1 MITYLEVRNLAIV
14 EELAI
19 EPGAGLNVLTGETG
33 AGKSL
38 LIDSLEFLRGARG
51 STEMIRAGAEK
62 MTAAAV
68 FQLPKGTLEEFADDD
83 EVIVKREISTNGRAR
98 VLVNGSPITVRELGA
113 VMDSILEIHGQHDSQ
128 ARVAGQSTRELLDE
142 FGAHDAP
149 LGTTREAHREWRAAA
164 EQLRELTDAQRDRT
178 LRLDLLKYQID
189 EIAAATLDPTEE
201 ESLRGERAVLA
212 NAREIIE
219 ATSGAFALVDD
230 DENAAV
236 AQLARALHLVQPL
249 ADKVADLRPVAG
261 ELQDALYR
269 LQEAARTLASLSESV
284 RHDPKRLD
292 EVEERLVVIERLN
305 KKYGGSIAAV
315 LAHLGAIQDEFDRLS
330 DYEANLEKLQ
340 RVERQRFGAYRK
352 AAEALSAA
360 RKKSAKAFQ
369 GKIQSELND
378 LAMERTTVRIAV
390 DSVILSREDAEA
402 DAAHRLGRRALAHP
416 ARHRRGPL
424 QGLGPQRR
432 GHARLRRDRRRHRRP
447 RRRGRRTEAGGARGA
462 EPGRLRHPP
471 AADRQL
477 RHDALRRLEG
487 RRRRPHPGA
496 HPPARRRRG
505 ARERAGADARRR
517 VDSPH
522 GRAARA
528 GAPRGIAAMMKRWKS
543 TDDLTLHE
551 IAEVLARGGIV
562 VLPTDTVYGLH
573 ASANN
578 QRAVNRVAEM
588 KGRSADK
595 PFIVIAASIDD
606 VEALGAAVPDVL
618 HDIWPAPMTAILR
631 RGDMT
636 MAARVPDL
644 DWLRTLLE
652 ITGPLAST
660 SANRSGEP
668 TITSPSELA
677 RDLQTSIDGVL
688 DLGRREAKPSAIVD
702 FTGVAPKITRE
713 GDFGFTQ
720 NLRKTLRKSLSKSQQ
735 SAPARR
741 FDRFAQ
747 NCEQNHLSQ

>member
-68 FQLPKGTLEEFADDD
+68 FQLPKGMLEEFADDG

-98 VLVNGSPITVRELGA
+98 VLVNGSPITVRELSA
-113 VMDSILEIHGQHDSQ
+113 AMDSILEIHGQHDSQ

-142 FGAHDAP
+142 FGGHDKQLDA
-149 LGTTREAHREWRAAA
+149 TREAHREWRAAA
-164 EQLRELTDAQRDRT
+164 EQLRELTEAQRDRA

-201 ESLRGERAVLA
+201 EALRGERAVLA

-219 ATSGAFALVDD
+219 ATSGAFALVD

-340 RVERQRFGAYRK
+340 RVERQRFAAYRK
-352 AAEALSAA
+352 AAESLSAA
-360 RKKSAKAFQ
+360 RKKSAKTFQ
-369 GKIQSELND
+369 GAIQSELND
-378 LAMERTTVRIAV
+378 LAMERTAVRVAVEEADDSQDGIDRVEILIAPNRGEEPKPMQRIA
-390 DSVILSREDAEA
+390 SGGELSRIQ
-402 DAAHRLGRRALAHP
+402 LA
-416 ARHRRGPL
+416 
-424 QGLGPQRR
+424 
-432 GHARLRRDRRRHRRP
+432 
-447 RRRGRRTEAGGARGA
+447 
-462 EPGRLRHPP
+462 
-471 AADRQL
+471 
-477 RHDALRRLEG
+477 
-487 RRRRPHPGA
+487 
-496 HPPARRRRG
+496 
-505 ARERAGADARRR
+505 
-517 VDSPH
+517 
-522 GRAARA
+522 
-528 GAPRGIAAMMKRWKS
+528 IAAALFKASGRS
-543 TDDLTLHE
+543 AAATLVFDE
-551 IAEVLARGGIV
+551 IDAGIGG
-562 VLPTDTVYGLH
+562 
-573 ASANN
+573 
-578 QRAVNRVAEM
+578 RVAEVV
-588 KGRSADK
+588 GRK
-595 PFIVIAASIDD
+595 L
-606 VEALGAAVPDVL
+606 EEL
-618 HDIWPAPMTAILR
+618 
-631 RGDMT
+631 
-636 MAARVPDL
+636 AARNQVVCVTHLPQIASFATTHFVVWKEDAGGHTRARIRRL
-644 DWLRTLLE
+644 DDDEERV
-652 ITGPLAST
+652 
-660 SANRSGEP
+660 N
-668 TITSPSELA
+668 ELA
-677 RDLQTSIDGVL
+677 RMLGGESIPATAVL
-688 DLGRREAKPSAIVD
+688 HARELLEASRR
-702 FTGVAPKITRE
+702 
-713 GDFGFTQ
+713 
-720 NLRKTLRKSLSKSQQ
+720 
-735 SAPARR
+735 
-741 FDRFAQ
+741 
-747 NCEQNHLSQ
+747 